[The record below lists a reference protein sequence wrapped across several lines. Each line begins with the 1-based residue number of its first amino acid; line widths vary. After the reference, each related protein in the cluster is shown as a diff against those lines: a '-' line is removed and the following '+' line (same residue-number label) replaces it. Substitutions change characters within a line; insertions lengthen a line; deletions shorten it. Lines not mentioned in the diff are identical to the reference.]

1 MDFALLQTLLRQT
14 LAIQLREH
22 KGSSV
27 PVASVCHAGT
37 WAGAGHRSRAP
48 GGPLS
53 LPWGK
58 AAPRCSQGTRHCLH
72 TTLPQA
78 HVGNGSLQLH
88 TPGGHQRMAPC
99 VFYGDFSNLE
109 PHSSS
114 VTGRTTQ
121 LLPCCWAGHHQGC
134 PVPDLGTAKARW
146 LKVSQSSPRLPSG
159 LGHSLE
165 GAACCGPG
173 LGQRQEG
180 ASAPPTQEL
189 QVFSLE
195 LSMGLSCGEDVCT
208 EELC

>member
-121 LLPCCWAGHHQGC
+121 LLPCVLGWAPPGLPGPRLGHCQSPVAESVPELTQAALRPWSLPGGC
-134 PVPDLGTAKARW
+134 CMLWPRAGAKAGGCI
-146 LKVSQSSPRLPSG
+146 SSSHP
-159 LGHSLE
+159 
-165 GAACCGPG
+165 GAAGF
-173 LGQRQEG
+173 QSG
-180 ASAPPTQEL
+180 AL
-189 QVFSLE
+189 HGIV
-195 LSMGLSCGEDVCT
+195 MWGRCVH
-208 EELC
+208 